1 MANNTQLNTNVTAGD
16 TIATEDIA
24 GVKHELVKV
33 EFGADGV
40 ATKVS
45 AADPLPVTTDGLTN
59 TELRA
64 TPVPVS
70 GTVTVDTSTL
80 ATAAKQDTGNS
91 SLSSILA
98 KIITAPAT
106 EAKQD
111 IGNTSLST
119 IAGKDFATQT
129 TLALI
134 KAKTDNI
141 DVALSTRTKPAD
153 QQHVIIDS
161 GTVTVDTTGLAT
173 SAKQDTGNT
182 SLASI
187 DGKLTNPL
195 PVSGTV
201 TTGGLT
207 DTQLTVTATATDL
220 DIRNLVFAT
229 DKVDASGT
237 VLGAGNNNIGD
248 VDVAS
253 VTGNVTVVQGTGTN
267 LHTVIDSG
275 TITTVSTVTAV
286 TAISNALPA
295 GNNNIGDVDVATLPA
310 LVAGSAIIGNV
321 RIDQTTPGTTNGVQV
336 NAALPAGANVI
347 GHVITD
353 TGSTTAV
360 TGTVTTAP
368 AVPTTILNGKTTVA
382 TAGSRTTLAASTAVK
397 SVTIKALS
405 TNTGFIYVGDT
416 TVASTNGFQLSARD
430 SVSLDLA
437 NLNTINID
445 SSVNGEGVTYLA
457 VN

>member
-1 MANNTQLNTNVTAGD
+1 MNNTILNTNVTSGD
-16 TIATEDIA
+16 VIATEDIA

-45 AADPLPVTTDGLTN
+45 AADPLPVTTDGLTDA
-59 TELRA
+59 ELRA
-64 TPVPVS
+64 MPVPVS
-70 GTVTVDTSTL
+70 GTVTVDTSLL
-80 ATAAKQDTGNS
+80 ATGAKQDTGNS

-111 IGNTSLST
+111 IGNSSLAS
-119 IAGKDFATQT
+119 IAAEDFATQT

-153 QQHVIIDS
+153 QQHVIVDS

-173 SAKQDTGNT
+173 SAKQDTGNA
-182 SLASI
+182 SLSSI

-201 TTGGLT
+201 STGGLT
-207 DTQLTVTATATDL
+207 DTQLRATPVPVSGTVTTTATDL

-237 VLGAGNNNIGD
+237 VLGAG
-248 VDVAS
+248 
-253 VTGNVTVVQGTGTN
+253 
-267 LHTVIDSG
+267 
-275 TITTVSTVTAV
+275 
-286 TAISNALPA
+286 
-295 GNNNIGDVDVATLPA
+295 
-310 LVAGSAIIGNV
+310 SA
-321 RIDQTTPGTTNGVQV
+321 
-336 NAALPAGANVI
+336 VI

-353 TGSTTAV
+353 SGSTTAV
-360 TGTVTTAP
+360 TGTVTTTET
-368 AVPTTILNGKTTVA
+368 VPTTILNGKTTVA
-382 TAGSRTTLAASTAVK
+382 TAGSRTTLAASTSVK

-416 TVASTNGFQLSARD
+416 SVASTNGFQLSARE
-430 SVSLDLA
+430 SVSMDLA